1 MILHLIGFILK
12 FESELDL
19 GNLFGFL
26 LRHLIAVQFHAS
38 LHLSFQVPTK
48 PHSRDTSPCQFWFFS
63 FYCSISITAQS
74 LQFTHARRN
83 LFKKKTHIELDWNL
97 WNSFGFGL
105 FNIFSV
111 AFSSLNGVRCSL
123 HAIWPIM
130 YVGLKYI
137 RLISSAWAV
146 GIWFYFQYLSYFNVD
161 FILERLFFVNL
172 ARKIQCLSRF
182 GPSESEWSVAL
193 QA

>member
-1 MILHLIGFILK
+1 MLHCICHSKFQPNRIAAIPHPVNFDFSVFIAP
-12 FESELDL
+12 FQSQ
-19 GNLFGFL
+19 
-26 LRHLIAVQFHAS
+26 LRVYI
-38 LHLSFQVPTK
+38 
-48 PHSRDTSPCQFWFFS
+48 
-63 FYCSISITAQS
+63 
-74 LQFTHARRN
+74 QFTHARRN